1 MDGSRSVEIVDA
13 PIVFVG
19 YGVTAPERG
28 WDDFKGVDLK
38 GKIALVLVNDPDY
51 ETGKGDFGGKAMTY
65 YGRWTYKY
73 EEAARQGAT
82 GMLVI
87 HETEPASY
95 GWATVKNS
103 NTNTMFDVVREDPSG
118 THPPMEGWVQR
129 NFAVEL
135 FQGAGL
141 DFEALKEQARSRDF
155 KPVELEGA
163 TFTAKSAVDSEVLTP
178 VTICGGLQSRDHTAT

>member
-1 MDGSRSVEIVDA
+1 RAWTQAVPLLRSDIAGTPALSVSVDGEPRALTQGEEIAVRAAMDGSKSVAIEDA

-19 YGVTAPERG
+19 YGVTAPERD
-28 WDDFKGVDLK
+28 WDDFKDVDLE

-51 ETGKGDFGGKAMTY
+51 ETGEGDFGGRAMTY

-95 GWATVKNS
+95 GWAT
-103 NTNTMFDVVREDPSG
+103 
-118 THPPMEGWVQR
+118 
-129 NFAVEL
+129 
-135 FQGAGL
+135 
-141 DFEALKEQARSRDF
+141 
-155 KPVELEGA
+155 
-163 TFTAKSAVDSEVLTP
+163 
-178 VTICGGLQSRDHTAT
+178 